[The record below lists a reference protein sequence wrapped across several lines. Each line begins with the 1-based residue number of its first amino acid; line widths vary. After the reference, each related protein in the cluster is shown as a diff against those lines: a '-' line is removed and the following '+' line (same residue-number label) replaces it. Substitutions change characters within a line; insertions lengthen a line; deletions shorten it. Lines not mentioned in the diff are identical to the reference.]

1 MSMPAQSHLS
11 GARTEAS
18 VRTEHPAWD
27 MKALSDKSGNG
38 AARTF
43 LRMVSHELRTPLNS
57 IVGFADILKS
67 EIYGPLGHPQYAE
80 YAAIISD
87 SGRHLLTLFN
97 NVLEIMRL
105 EAGGIELH
113 LVQNDILPSLEE
125 AVRRAKDKAKAKG
138 VKLEIGLTD
147 TQLSGVFDE
156 RALATCLSHLIDNA
170 IEHSLAGQ
178 RVFLDARRNGVHIE
192 IVVFNRGDAPDPAE
206 LPRLMQ
212 PFEQGGP
219 NSHQPS
225 QGAGLGW
232 AIVRLYATAMGGD
245 FRVVSRPR
253 ESLSAIIALPA
264 AD

>member
-1 MSMPAQSHLS
+1 MSMSPEPRDP
-11 GARTEAS
+11 GAGNAPVVGGENPT
-18 VRTEHPAWD
+18 WD
-27 MKALSDKSGNG
+27 MKTLSGDGNHL

-105 EAGGIELH
+105 ETGVIELNP
-113 LVQNDILPSLEE
+113 LRGEVLSALEE
-125 AVRRAKDKAKAKG
+125 AAERAADKARAKQVRLDI
-138 VKLEIGLTD
+138 VLSD
-147 TQLSGVFDE
+147 QNLSGLFDE
-156 RALATCLSHLIDNA
+156 RALMTCLGHLIDNA
-170 IEHSLAGQ
+170 IEHCLSGQ
-178 RVFLDARRNGVHIE
+178 SVRLDARRNGAQIE
-192 IVVFNRGDAPDPAE
+192 ILVFNRGDAPEAAE
-206 LPRLMQ
+206 IPRLMQ
-212 PFEQGGP
+212 PFEQGGED
-219 NSHQPS
+219 NSRPA

-232 AIVRLYATAMGGD
+232 AVVRLYAQAMGGQ
-245 FRVVSRPR
+245 FRVITRPH

-264 AD
+264 AA